1 MVSVASKLNLQ
12 AFMALAW
19 ALAAGL
25 PVLFRQYLPDA
36 VVCVWALITAALP
49 VFSYLGVFVKP
60 KGGVQQ
66 IMHDLV
72 ADAAPAADDCT
83 TKRQSNV
90 TMHGRA
96 CYLVANASPGSTSPT
111 APPHQAQSTAAVDS
125 IYIGPHSVA
134 SPLCTL
140 SAAAAHSAET
150 SRAGSAADSGQLTSA
165 PQAVVESV
173 RSIADLRGSYM
184 RYHSPYASSAR
195 VNAAI
200 GSSAGAGAGAGRIRF
215 QIKIPHMD
223 PRDLR
228 PDLVFAV
235 GESLRVHDSGL
246 QLVGAYVR
254 RGCVELTLD
263 LLDYGTALGR
273 DGVSTACSNLAHDE
287 IELAALVLSALRMRP
302 QPAPAVAPLA
312 VADSGQQQ
320 QQQPD
325 DDDIL
330 VQRVGACWSMGWDA
344 DAQRWQARS
353 THGAVGTRDC
363 VDGMVVSMSAPV
375 AVQAA
380 TQLAPGAAATGCGA
394 LRVEVD
400 LRMETRVD
408 MADIHMDP
416 TVLTVIAKANGRTVT
431 AQVLS
436 GPWRSIG
443 ATDVTLVSPL
453 LPPLSSSV
461 MELEFDLAHLA
472 AGRSEASPGVVVR
485 LELWYGARILD
496 ITSLACLVDESAV
509 SELLAVQR
517 DLAAAGRLDAEDE
530 AYTSPEQQMVE
541 MQHLLGDLCVW
552 LDFAAMSPTPEI
564 VGLSDM
570 TALAP
575 APPSIIPPAAQLSPQ
590 DPLDMSTQV
599 AALLRSPALQ
609 QPMLEAGRH
618 LLQYFVCQ
626 GHTALARAVYTDLA
640 PRAAAAGMSLDKYG
654 EHLPLLHR
662 AVRSDRREMVEMVL
676 TWLCGPDSA
685 TTPGVAVWGNC
696 SPSGITPL
704 HLLAVDAR
712 CGGADIKAAVHDSPD
727 LMAASRESIALL
739 RWILTTWPAAVTVWN
754 TARDVRGNTPAML
767 WAALGGQDV
776 QVQTAAAVLAGQ
788 VLNAGACASELGS
801 AANNDAAPNALNTG
815 HLSGGDVAFQP
826 GHVSAKTPR
835 NATGSSACCQGAPKA
850 AAAAADVAHLLQSG
864 SVRPPRLTELLQL
877 SLRGFPRRS
886 LEREYVDYVTHS
898 TAPSTLIWLVI
909 MVLTHYTAFSK
920 SPNMEEGRQAL
931 LGGSAYLVSLSLMVL
946 APRVY
951 TKRRE
956 SLMLTCMLGRTLC
969 RLLMTVLP
977 DVLHMSDA
985 VQKYIRYGVDVLLDG
1000 FMEGTFER
1008 TRVPQAFTAR
1018 LLLEWPIM
1026 AAFLQVLGV
1035 RSTYGAALLRAAAVS
1050 GAGAFMS
1057 AVTDMRARAMFLR
1070 ERQAH
1075 ISITA
1080 AEKQKTQ

>member
-1 MVSVASKLNLQ
+1 MVSVASKFNLQ
-12 AFMALAW
+12 AVIAFAW

-25 PVLFRQYLPDA
+25 PLLFRHCFPDG
-36 VVCVWALITAALP
+36 VVRIWALTTAALP
-49 VFSYLGVFVKP
+49 LFSYLGVFVKS
-60 KGGVQQ
+60 KGCVHQ
-66 IMHDLV
+66 IKRDSV
-72 ADAAPAADDCT
+72 ADSAPATDDCT
-83 TKRQSNV
+83 TKRQGNV
-90 TMHGRA
+90 TPHGRA

-111 APPHQAQSTAAVDS
+111 APAHGAPRTGAVDS

-134 SPLCTL
+134 SPPCTL

-150 SRAGSAADSGQLTSA
+150 SRAGSACDSGQLTSA
-165 PQAVVESV
+165 PQTLVESV
-173 RSIADLRGSYM
+173 RSIANLRRNYM
-184 RYHSPYASSAR
+184 RYRSPYASSAR
-195 VNAAI
+195 VNTATGI
-200 GSSAGAGAGAGRIRF
+200 SDGDGAGVDRIRF

-228 PDLVFAV
+228 PDLVFVV
-235 GESLRVHDSGL
+235 GESLRAYDSGL
-246 QLVGAYVR
+246 QLVGAYAR

-263 LLDYGTALGR
+263 LLDCGAALGR
-273 DGVSTACSNLAHDE
+273 VGVSSGCGDSARDE
-287 IELAALVLSALRMRP
+287 IEIAALVLSALRVRP
-302 QPAPAVAPLA
+302 QAAPAVAPLA

-320 QQQPD
+320 QRD

-330 VQRVGACWSMGWDA
+330 VQRVGACWSMGWNA

-353 THGAVGTRDC
+353 TDSTMATRNC
-363 VDGMVVSMSAPV
+363 ADGMVLAMSAPV
-375 AVQAA
+375 AVHAV

-394 LRVEVD
+394 LRVVVD

-408 MADIHMDP
+408 ADIDP
-416 TVLTVIAKANGRTVT
+416 TLLTVIAKANGRTVT

-436 GPWRSIG
+436 GSWRSIG
-443 ATDVTLVSPL
+443 ATDVTLAPPL
-453 LPPLSSSV
+453 LPPLTPSV
-461 MELEFDLAHLA
+461 VELELDLARLA
-472 AGRSEASPGVVVR
+472 AGRSEASPGLVVR

-496 ITSLACLVDESAV
+496 ITSLACLVDECAV

-517 DLAAAGRLDAEDE
+517 DLAAASRLDAEDE
-530 AYTSPEQQMVE
+530 AYTSPEQQVME
-541 MQHLLGDLCVW
+541 MQQLLGDLCVW
-552 LDFAAMSPTPEI
+552 LDFAAMCPTPAV
-564 VGLSDM
+564 VGLSEM
-570 TALAP
+570 ASLAP
-575 APPSIIPPAAQLSPQ
+575 APPAAQLSPQ
-590 DPLDMSTQV
+590 DPLDISSQV

-685 TTPGVAVWGNC
+685 TAPGVAVWGVCNR
-696 SPSGITPL
+696 SGITPL

-712 CGGADIKAAVHDSPD
+712 CGGATKAAMHDSPD
-727 LMAASRESIALL
+727 RMATSMEFIALL
-739 RWILTTWPAAVTVWN
+739 RWILATWPAAVTVWN

-776 QVQTAAAVLAGQ
+776 QVQTAAAVLAVQ
-788 VLNAGACASELGS
+788 VPNAAACASEFS
-801 AANNDAAPNALNTG
+801 FNADNDVAPNAG
-815 HLSGGDVAFQP
+815 HLSGGTIAFEP
-826 GHVSAKTPR
+826 VHVSAKTPCT
-835 NATGSSACCQGAPKA
+835 ATGSSAHCQRAPKA
-850 AAAAADVAHLLQSG
+850 KAAAADVEHLLPSG
-864 SVRPPRLTELLQL
+864 SARPPRMTELLQL
-877 SLRGFPRRS
+877 SLRGFPQRS
-886 LEREYVDYVTHS
+886 VEREYVDYVTHS

-909 MVLTHYTAFSK
+909 MVLTHYTAFNK

-931 LGGSAYLVSLSLMVL
+931 VGGSAYLVSLSLMVL

-951 TKRRE
+951 TKSRE

-977 DVLHMSDA
+977 DLLHMSDA

-1026 AAFLQVLGV
+1026 AAFFQVLGV
-1035 RSTYGAALLRAAAVS
+1035 RNTYGAALLRAAAVS

-1070 ERQAH
+1070 ERQAQ
-1075 ISITA
+1075 ISVIA
-1080 AEKQKTQ
+1080 AEKEKTQ